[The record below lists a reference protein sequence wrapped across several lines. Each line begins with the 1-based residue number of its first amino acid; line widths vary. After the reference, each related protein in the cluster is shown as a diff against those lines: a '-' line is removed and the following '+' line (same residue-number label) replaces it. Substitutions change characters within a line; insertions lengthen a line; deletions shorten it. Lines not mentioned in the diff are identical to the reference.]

1 MKKSQSICKK
11 EQININITTKI
22 RGEKH
27 NLFTELVNKFA
38 PSTNHD
44 TRTHSTDSAETYAYE
59 RNKEIINKQDERNGS
74 I

>member
-1 MKKSQSICKK
+1 M
-11 EQININITTKI
+11 

-44 TRTHSTDSAETYAYE
+44 TRTHSIDSAETYAYE

>member
-27 NLFTELVNKFA
+27 KELVNKFA

-44 TRTHSTDSAETYAYE
+44 TRIHSIDSAETYAYE